1 MSHLVPCF
9 SCQRHLRV
17 TEERCP
23 FCGVERSSEQRA
35 SAAPPLPGR
44 RMGRAA
50 LFAFGATLMGA
61 ACSTTSGG
69 ADAGKDTAPADGAA
83 GSGGSGGAGSGGS
96 SGSGGAGSGGQSG
109 TGGVTTNDGGGGIDG
124 ATDGAIDRSG
134 TGGVAPPYGIAPLY
148 GAPAPRDGK

>member
-1 MSHLVPCF
+1 MSHLVPCL

-61 ACSTTSGG
+61 ACSSSAGG
-69 ADAGKDTAPADGAA
+69 ADAGKDTAPADGAT
-83 GSGGSGGAGSGGS
+83 GSGGAGSGGS
-96 SGSGGAGSGGQSG
+96 SGSGGAGSGGQTGS
-109 TGGVTTNDGGGGIDG
+109 GGVTSDDGGGVTD
-124 ATDGAIDRSG
+124 AAKDGAIDRGG

-148 GAPAPRDGK
+148 GAPAPRDGN